1 MLLNQKCSTN
11 YSCGTKRTACINK
24 SEEGEHI
31 RNPSAFIRH
40 RRAVE
45 ESELEIKVHVPCYFS
60 IKLARVS
67 NSLTLF
73 CYEAQFLSFLI
84 CFFFTQGFVGKL
96 SADNKDKLLIR
107 LLSQG
112 RGSLEYARNLLG
124 EEPDPQPPEPEENV
138 AES

>member
-1 MLLNQKCSTN
+1 M
-11 YSCGTKRTACINK
+11 
-24 SEEGEHI
+24 
-31 RNPSAFIRH
+31 
-40 RRAVE
+40 
-45 ESELEIKVHVPCYFS
+45 
-60 IKLARVS
+60 
-67 NSLTLF
+67 
-73 CYEAQFLSFLI
+73 
-84 CFFFTQGFVGKL
+84 FFFTQGFVGKL